1 MRVSKIF
8 AFAVAACLPPTISG
22 HAQNAE
28 TLHAGSAARGLRLA
42 DNWCS
47 SCHLV
52 SPEQK
57 TPSRGAPPFTEIAQS
72 PTFNSDHLAY
82 LLYDPHPKMAKLA
95 LSRRAIDDIAAY
107 VLSLRK

>member
-1 MRVSKIF
+1 MRVSNVCALVI
-8 AFAVAACLPPTISG
+8 ALWLLPAATSS
-22 HAQNAE
+22 ATDAE
-28 TLHAGSAARGLRLA
+28 PLHAGDAARGLRLA

-57 TPSRGAPPFTEIAQS
+57 TPSRGAPPFSQIAQS
-72 PTFNSDHLAY
+72 QTFNADHLAY

>member
-1 MRVSKIF
+1 MRVSNIYVIV
-8 AFAVAACLPPTISG
+8 VAACLLLTISG

-52 SPEQK
+52 SPDQN
-57 TPSRGAPPFTEIAQS
+57 TPSRGAPPFSEIAQS
-72 PTFNSDHLAY
+72 STFNSDHLAY

>member
-1 MRVSKIF
+1 MRVSRIF
-8 AFAVAACLPPTISG
+8 ALVIAACLLLTISG
-22 HAQNAE
+22 HAQNVE
-28 TLHAGSAARGLRLA
+28 TLHAGSTARGLRLA

-57 TPSRGAPPFTEIAQS
+57 TSSRGAPPFSEIAQS
-72 PTFNSDHLAY
+72 QTFNSDHLAY
-82 LLYDPHPKMAKLA
+82 LLNDPHPKMAKLA